1 MRMIGIAEVQN
12 GLYVLPFP
20 VYNKSLIPSI
30 VLSVHTPT
38 LNVCTFDLWHH
49 RLGHFPCDRISL
61 MNKDFPYVQ
70 SSNSNKICDVCH
82 FSKQKKLPFSLS
94 DTSYSQPLDLL
105 HADIWG
111 PIAVPSIQGHKY
123 FLTLVDDHTRHTWV
137 YLMKNKSEV
146 HTHLKRFLVLIENLY
161 GFKLKRIRT
170 DNGPE
175 FLLRDFYAQ
184 NGILHQTSCV
194 ETPQQNARVERKHQH
209 ILNVTRS
216 LLF

>member
-1 MRMIGIAEVQN
+1 MRMIGTAEVQN

-82 FSKQKKLPFSLS
+82 FNRQKKLPFPMS
-94 DTSYSQPLDLL
+94 DTTYSNPLDLL
-105 HADIWG
+105 HA
-111 PIAVPSIQGHKY
+111 
-123 FLTLVDDHTRHTWV
+123 
-137 YLMKNKSEV
+137 
-146 HTHLKRFLVLIENLY
+146 
-161 GFKLKRIRT
+161 
-170 DNGPE
+170 
-175 FLLRDFYAQ
+175 
-184 NGILHQTSCV
+184 GI
-194 ETPQQNARVERKHQH
+194 
-209 ILNVTRS
+209 
-216 LLF
+216 